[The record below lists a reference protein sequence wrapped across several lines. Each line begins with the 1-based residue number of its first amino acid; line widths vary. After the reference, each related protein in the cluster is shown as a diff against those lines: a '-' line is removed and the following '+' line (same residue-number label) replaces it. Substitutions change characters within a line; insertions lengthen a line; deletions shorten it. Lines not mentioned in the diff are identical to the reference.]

1 MQLQVVQVG
10 CDVAGCS
17 ATAIVDAE
25 HPAAGWTLGKRD
37 YCPDHV
43 EEGKKEWVPFKGP
56 IHGTPGYQ
64 SLVTSKIVYQASVPT
79 SPESHEG
86 NSSVEAK

>member
-43 EEGKKEWVPFKGP
+43 EEGKREWIPFHGP
-56 IHGTPGYQ
+56 LLGTPGYQ
-64 SLVTSKIVYQASVPT
+64 SLRTSRVVYQPNMPT
-79 SPESHEG
+79 DPAAHEG
-86 NSSVEAK
+86 HSSVEAK